1 MKTLTKALL
10 AFSLTGVL
18 LNASDVALTQTAE
31 NEFDRMQKF
40 MNSFMSSNFKHEYF
54 NSVYPKI
61 NMQDQ
66 NNTYVLT
73 FDVSGMSKDEI
84 KLSIEEGNILTIEG
98 QRHSDTK
105 TEEENYMKREMFHG
119 AFKRSVVLPEDA
131 NHDKLTTK
139 YTDGILKVMIGKKA
153 VVKPVSKVIPIN

>member
-18 LNASDVALTQTAE
+18 LNASNVALTQTPE

-40 MNSFMSSNFKHEYF
+40 MDSFMSSNFKHEYF
-54 NSVYPKI
+54 NSVYPKV

-66 NNTYVLT
+66 NSTYLLT
-73 FDVSGMSKDEI
+73 FDLSGMAKDEI

-105 TEEENYMKREMFHG
+105 TQEENYMKREMFQG
-119 AFKRSVVLPEDA
+119 AFKRSFALPEDA
-131 NHDKLTTK
+131 DHDKLSTK
-139 YTDGILKVMIGKKA
+139 YTDGILKVTIGKKA
-153 VVKPVSKVIPIN
+153 VVKPASKTIPIN